1 MTARRVINWVF
12 SLSAGLVGTAIT
24 IALFDTT
31 LDKFSIANAILVF
44 LAISTIT
51 FIWLD
56 FILKTDYLKN

>member
-12 SLSAGLVGTAIT
+12 SLSAGLVGTVIT
-24 IALFDTT
+24 IALFGTT

-44 LAISTIT
+44 LSISAIS